1 MHFNWDVFI
10 NLGIISFALLIA
22 TYIRSKVKFF
32 QKYLIPNALTA
43 GFILLPLY
51 NYVFPLIGFETA
63 SLKDLAYHFLGMSF
77 VVLTLKH
84 SQPKTKDNDGAMPMA
99 IGILYQYSIQII
111 IGLLLTV
118 GIIYTIRPELFHSF
132 GIFMPL
138 GFVLG
143 PGQAMSIGMS
153 WTEISGI
160 SGLGSVGLTFA
171 ALGFILCCFG
181 GIYFINF
188 AIRNKWVSE
197 EELSYMGKEGTRRG
211 IFSRDRKEPLPVG
224 SLLTSESEAIDS
236 MTLQTGLVIFT
247 YFLSFLLLL
256 GITKLLALI
265 GDAGVQLGDSL
276 WGINFIFAALTGML
290 MRRILVGLKA
300 DHIVDNMTMNRVSGL
315 LVDIMVT
322 AAIAAISIAVVLDY
336 WLPILI
342 VALVGGVISIWAVI
356 YIGSRMYKTH
366 RFFRTL
372 MIFGVSTGTLS
383 TALALLRVVDP
394 DFKSPVVQDY
404 TFGSG
409 IVFVLVIPL
418 ILFMGWPLRTFMT
431 GEWMWFWMF
440 LGLAFVY
447 FVGCTI
453 YFIVKSKKNAFKNK
467 RQVWL
472 KKKAN

>member
-10 NLGIISFALLIA
+10 NLGIISCALLIA
-22 TYIRSKVKFF
+22 TFIRSKVKFF
-32 QKYLIPNALTA
+32 QKFLIPNALTA

-51 NYVFPLIGFETA
+51 NYVFPSLGFEIGT
-63 SLKDLAYHFLGMSF
+63 LKDLAYHFLGMSF

-84 SQPKTKDNDGAMPMA
+84 TKPKSKDNDGSMPMA

-111 IGLLLTV
+111 VGLLLTFIMV
-118 GIIYTIRPELFHSF
+118 KTFRPELFWSF
-132 GIFMPL
+132 GEFMPL

-153 WTEISGI
+153 WNNMMGMT
-160 SGLGSVGLTFA
+160 GLGSVGLTFA
-171 ALGFILCCFG
+171 AIGFILCCFG

-188 AIRNKWVSE
+188 AKRNNWISE
-197 EELSYMGKEGTRRG
+197 EELSYMSKEGTRKG
-211 IFSRDRKEPLPVG
+211 IFSRDRKEPKPVG
-224 SLLTSESEAIDS
+224 SYLTSESEAIDS

-247 YFLSFLLLL
+247 YFLSYLLLL
-256 GITKLLALI
+256 GLTNVLALI
-265 GDAGVQLGDSL
+265 GNAGVQLGESL
-276 WGINFIFAALTGML
+276 WGINFIFAALTGMIV
-290 MRRILVGLKA
+290 RKIIVALKG
-300 DHIVDNMTMNRVSGL
+300 DHIIDNLTMNRVSGL

-322 AAIAAISIAVVLDY
+322 AAIGAISIAVIANY

-342 VALVGGVISIWAVI
+342 VSIVGGAISIWAVI

-383 TALALLRVVDP
+383 TALALIRVVDP
-394 DFKSPVVQDY
+394 EFDSPVVEDY
-404 TFGSG
+404 TYGSG

-418 ILFMGWPLRTFMT
+418 ILFLSWPVKAFLE
-431 GEWMWFWMF
+431 GNWMYFWMF
-440 LGLAFVY
+440 LGLTFVY
-447 FVGCTI
+447 FIGCTI
-453 YFIVKSKKNAFKNK
+453 YFIVKSKNNAFKNK

-472 KKKAN
+472 KKKAD